1 MNIVYKFKVFLEDED
16 DEFLR
21 EIEIESN
28 STFEEFH
35 YAILE
40 AVGLQGEELASFYL
54 CDSLWNKDKEIT
66 LLDMSEEENKIDIM
80 SECKLK
86 NYISDHDQKLIYEYD
101 FLNMWTFH
109 IELVKVKPPQP
120 KTKYP
125 LCVRKVGKL
134 TPRSKTNNSF
144 LPSDIEESDF
154 GFSEKEIEAFEEDE
168 LAEGFGFESEEFSD
182 EAEEQQF

>member
-1 MNIVYKFKVFLEDED
+1 MNIVYKFKVFREDED
-16 DEFLR
+16 EEFLR
-21 EIEIESN
+21 EIEIDGN

-40 AVGLQGEELASFYL
+40 AVVLHGDELASFYL

-86 NYISDHDQKLIYEYD
+86 NYISDDDQKLIYEYD
-101 FLNMWTFH
+101 FLNLWTFH
-109 IELVKVKPPQP
+109 VELIKVSPPQP

-125 LCVRKVGKL
+125 RCVRKVGKL
-134 TPRSKTNNSF
+134 TPRTKTNNSY
-144 LPSDIEESDF
+144 LSADLDESDF
-154 GFSEKEIEAFEEDE
+154 EFSEKEIETFEEDE
-168 LAEGFGFESEEFSD
+168 LSEGFDFESEEFSD
-182 EAEEQQF
+182 ESDEQQF